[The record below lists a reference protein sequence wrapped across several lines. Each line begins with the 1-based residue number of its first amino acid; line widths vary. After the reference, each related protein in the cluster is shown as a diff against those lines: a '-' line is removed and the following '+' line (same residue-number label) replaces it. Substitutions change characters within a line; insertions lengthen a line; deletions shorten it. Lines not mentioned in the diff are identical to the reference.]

1 MTHLYLSNTPD
12 FSEEISADSSGP
24 QTKAISLVGEAA
36 FDLSDAAA
44 HAPCSLSFV
53 DVYHPDENELDLSEE
68 AQLGFGMR
76 RSELNPT
83 EFHLFWERFV
93 KFWPCR
99 TFHVKR
105 SYITGFC
112 ERKMKNGQSLPLFP
126 ALAVEYAERHLCH
139 VYWGMWKSVQS
150 GQHVPS
156 SPIWLALFMPKKTT
170 VDAIDFDAKQYQV
183 GCYGKGWD
191 ARPLV
196 HLPLEHFQT
205 LKRLYDAFPG
215 RMWCISSE
223 TLGIHA
229 WRVHEHP
236 VDSLAL
242 HHQNKRVLAN
252 IGLPTIEAHPMPG
265 RCFRRP
271 FGCDYRIITPDG
283 ILDSWLDQVQY
294 FEFDRRTPSFEQIC
308 EALIDAMLAQQDN
321 WKRADTKSA
330 KSGKPRE
337 VPKKVPHLKE
347 IREWLAAGC
356 PLSPVVTVSVPAAIP
371 SYQTETDRMAQE
383 VFLVASGEKLPAS
396 SSLPAFSPDNT
407 IINWQPA
414 PSTLHYRNGKWTKA
428 LRTWATTGLVEP
440 DSVGTVAHEMAKW
453 LYWVELFQKPESER
467 KKETCALLTTFVIA
481 KHNGFVSRL
490 FVGKDSEVKKQ
501 VKRCVESAIRL
512 QSKDRELSLTKF
524 ENIRKKMADGKYKY
538 PLRLVPILTG
548 EKAEEKTISSSS
560 LSTFFMCIRFA
571 PETLPQNIIDRIK
584 EKAGRRK
591 VLPFAAKLVSFLVE
605 HDGAA
610 FIARPTYYEMLGY
623 ENPTRLT
630 EYIMVLE
637 EAGVI
642 TRGNSYSAGRNGKQC
657 SLLPWVLQALGIDK
671 PMEGPETPLQ
681 PSNKM
686 EGIESHQVP
695 SDLIE
700 GIWERVD
707 PVFAG
712 VGGGLGFNEE
722 AG

>member
-1 MTHLYLSNTPD
+1 MTQLYLSRSPHI
-12 FSEEISADSSGP
+12 SEGISADSSGP

-36 FDLSDAAA
+36 FDISDAAA
-44 HAPCSLSFV
+44 NSPCSLSFV
-53 DVYHPDENELDLSEE
+53 DVYHPDENELDLSDED
-68 AQLGFGMR
+68 QLGFGMR

-83 EFHLFWERFV
+83 EFHLFWERFI
-93 KFWPCR
+93 KFWPRR

-105 SYITGFC
+105 SYQTGFC
-112 ERKMKNGQSLPLFP
+112 ERKRKNGKSLSLFD
-126 ALAVEYAERHLCH
+126 AVAVEYAERHLCH

-156 SPIWLALFMPKKTT
+156 SPIWLGLHMPKKTT
-170 VDAIDFDAKQYQV
+170 VDAIDFDAKQYLV
-183 GCYGKGWD
+183 GYYGKGID

-252 IGLPTIEAHPMPG
+252 IGLPTVEAHPMPG

-271 FGCDYRIITPDG
+271 FGYDYRIITPDSV
-283 ILDSWLDQVQY
+283 LDCWLYQVEY
-294 FEFDRRTPSFEQIC
+294 FEFDRRTPSFPQIC
-308 EALIDAMLAQQDN
+308 EALIEAMLAQQEN
-321 WKRADTKSA
+321 WNRADKKSA
-330 KSGKPRE
+330 TSGKPRE

-356 PLSPVVTVSVPAAIP
+356 PLSPVVTVSVPEAIP
-371 SYQTETDRMAQE
+371 QNETDRIAQE
-383 VFLVASGEKLPAS
+383 VFLVASGEKLPS
-396 SSLPAFSPDNT
+396 SSPLPAFSPDDT
-407 IINWQPA
+407 IINWQPT
-414 PSTLHYRNGKWTKA
+414 PSTLHYRNGQWTQA
-428 LRTWATTGLVEP
+428 LRTWAKTGLVEP
-440 DSVGTVAHEMAKW
+440 DSVGTVVHEMAKW
-453 LYWVELFQKPESER
+453 LYWVELFQKPDSER
-467 KKETCALLTTFVIA
+467 KKETCSLLTTFVMA

-490 FVGKDSEVKKQ
+490 LVGKDSEVKKQ
-501 VKRCVESAIRL
+501 VKRCVDSAIRL

-524 ENIRKKMADGKYKY
+524 ANIRRNLADGEYKY

-548 EKAEEKTISSSS
+548 EKAEEKTTSSSS
-560 LSTFFMCIRFA
+560 LSTSFMCIRFA
-571 PETLPQNIIDRIK
+571 PETLPQNIIERIK
-584 EKAGRRK
+584 EKAGRRRI
-591 VLPFAAKLVSFLVE
+591 LPFAAKLISFLVE
-605 HDGAA
+605 HEGAA
-610 FIARPTYYEMLGY
+610 FIARDTYCEMLGY
-623 ENPTRLT
+623 KNPTRLT
-630 EYIMVLE
+630 EYLTVLA

-671 PMEGPETPLQ
+671 PMEAPETLLQ
-681 PSNKM
+681 PANKM
-686 EGIESHQVP
+686 EGTGSHQEP

-700 GIWERVD
+700 GIWERVE
-707 PVFAG
+707 PVYAG
-712 VGGGLGFNEE
+712 VGGGLCINED
-722 AG
+722 AA

>member
-1 MTHLYLSNTPD
+1 MTQLYLSSSPHIL
-12 FSEEISADSSGP
+12 EGISADSSGP
-24 QTKAISLVGEAA
+24 PTKSLCLLGEAS
-36 FDLSDAAA
+36 DLSDVAAY
-44 HAPCSLSFV
+44 APCSLSFE
-53 DVYHPDENELDLSEE
+53 DVYHPDEDELDLSEE
-68 AQLGFGMR
+68 ARHGFGMR

-83 EFHLFWERFV
+83 EFHLFWERFI
-93 KFWPCR
+93 KFWPR
-99 TFHVKR
+99 PTFHVKR
-105 SYITGFC
+105 SYMTGFC
-112 ERKMKNGQSLPLFP
+112 EKKGKNGKSLPLFED
-126 ALAVEYAERHLCH
+126 LAVEYAERHLCH
-139 VYWGMWKSVQS
+139 DYWGMWKSVQS

-183 GCYGKGWD
+183 GWYGKGWD

-223 TLGIHA
+223 TLGMHA
-229 WRVHEHP
+229 WRVHDRP
-236 VDSLAL
+236 LDSMLL
-242 HHQNKRVLAN
+242 HERNKRVLAS
-252 IGLPTIEAHPMPG
+252 IGHPAIESHPMQG

-321 WKRADTKSA
+321 WNRADTKSA
-330 KSGKPRE
+330 TSGKPRE
-337 VPKKVPHLKE
+337 VPKQVPHLKE
-347 IREWLAAGC
+347 VRDWLAAGC

-371 SYQTETDRMAQE
+371 SYQSETDRMAQE
-383 VFLVASGEKLPAS
+383 VFLISSGEKPPAS
-396 SSLPAFSPDNT
+396 SLLPAFSPDNM
-407 IINWQPA
+407 IINWQPT
-414 PSTLHYRNGKWTKA
+414 PSTLPYRNGQWTRA
-428 LRTWATTGLVEP
+428 LRTWATKGLVEP
-440 DSVGTVAHEMAKW
+440 DSVGTVIHEMAKW
-453 LYWVELFQKPESER
+453 LYWVELFQKPDSER
-467 KKETCALLTTFVIA
+467 KKETCVLLTTFVMA

-490 FVGKDSEVKKQ
+490 LTGRDSEVKKQ
-501 VKRCVESAIRL
+501 VKRCVDSATRL

-524 ENIRKKMADGKYKY
+524 ENIRKKLADGKYKY

-548 EKAEEKTISSSS
+548 EKVEEKTTSSSS
-560 LSTFFMCIRFA
+560 LSTSFMCIRFA
-571 PETLPQNIIDRIK
+571 PESFPQSIIEKIK

-591 VLPFAAKLVSFLVE
+591 LLPFTAKLISFLVE

-610 FIARPTYYEMLGY
+610 FIARGTYNEMLGY
-623 ENPTRLT
+623 KNPTRLT
-630 EYIMVLE
+630 EYLTVLE

-642 TRGNSYSAGRNGKQC
+642 TRGMSYSVKRNGKHC

-671 PMEGPETPLQ
+671 PMEGPESLLQ
-681 PSNKM
+681 PRNKM
-686 EGIESHQVP
+686 EGIRSHREP

-700 GIWERVD
+700 GI
-707 PVFAG
+707 
-712 VGGGLGFNEE
+712 
-722 AG
+722 